1 MVGGL
6 GNAVGADHG
15 VGEQSADRAD
25 DDEAAAA
32 ALRHAGEGHR
42 GQPQHAF
49 HVGGK
54 DLVESLVRNPG
65 QRSVIGV
72 GRCIRHCDI
81 DSPPPPYRVIDQ
93 SLQVFAMGHVARP
106 RQDFEP
112 FAFKF
117 LANLFASL
125 GFSAAK
131 RNPGASARQ
140 LFGDRFA
147 DATRA
152 AGHQGHLSGE
162 IEQRRHFLFH
172 YVKSDTTKLTGE
184 GVPTEYRN
192 AKHSAAFPTRIN
204 GGEAFMGAPEP
215 AAPLSQ
221 PAATF
226 SYEHEGDRQFATTLA
241 RGLEVLR
248 CFTPLEPLLGNKEIS
263 VRTGLP
269 KPTVSRLTY
278 TLTKLGY
285 LRHNMRLGKYQLGSA
300 VLSIGYPLLASMN
313 VRQVARPVMK
323 ELADYCN
330 GSVSMGVRDRL
341 NMVYVESCRSGN
353 GITTLPDIGTSV
365 PISHSVIGRA
375 FLAACTPPERE
386 AVLNQM
392 KVKEPEAHRKY
403 RAPIDKS
410 LEDIRARG
418 FCASS
423 GELRR
428 EVHAVG
434 VPMRRTVDGEIVAFN
449 CIVPAFMVKKG
460 QLEDDLGPRLVAMV
474 RNIEASLGLH

>member
-1 MVGGL
+1 
-6 GNAVGADHG
+6 
-15 VGEQSADRAD
+15 
-25 DDEAAAA
+25 
-32 ALRHAGEGHR
+32 
-42 GQPQHAF
+42 
-49 HVGGK
+49 
-54 DLVESLVRNPG
+54 
-65 QRSVIGV
+65 
-72 GRCIRHCDI
+72 
-81 DSPPPPYRVIDQ
+81 
-93 SLQVFAMGHVARP
+93 
-106 RQDFEP
+106 
-112 FAFKF
+112 
-117 LANLFASL
+117 
-125 GFSAAK
+125 
-131 RNPGASARQ
+131 
-140 LFGDRFA
+140 
-147 DATRA
+147 
-152 AGHQGHLSGE
+152 
-162 IEQRRHFLFH
+162 
-172 YVKSDTTKLTGE
+172 
-184 GVPTEYRN
+184 
-192 AKHSAAFPTRIN
+192 
-204 GGEAFMGAPEP
+204 MGAPEP
-215 AAPLSQ
+215 AAPLAQ
-221 PAATF
+221 PTGAF

-313 VRQVARPVMK
+313 VRQVARPLMK

-365 PISHSVIGRA
+365 PIGQSVIGRA
-375 FLAACTPPERE
+375 FLAACTPQERE

-418 FCASS
+418 FCASN

-428 EVHAVG
+428 EVHAARNARPTDACAIG
-434 VPMRRTVDGEIVAFN
+434 TEVPMSGSEGDPLPERQLSTKTTFRRSRMPIDTDAL
-449 CIVPAFMVKKG
+449 AWS
-460 QLEDDLGPRLVAMV
+460 
-474 RNIEASLGLH
+474 ASSFICGRATWRALMLASSG